1 MVIQPLPRKQGLFF
15 HYRVVC
21 LVLMLLCVLFKQ
33 GTTGNPKGAT
43 LSHHG
48 ILNNAFFVGEILNYD
63 QVHTPLFMSH
73 EYL

>member
-1 MVIQPLPRKQGLFF
+1 MLSAYVA
-15 HYRVVC
+15 VC
-21 LVLMLLCVLFKQ
+21 FFKQ

-63 QVHTPLFMSH
+63 QVHTPLFTSH
-73 EYL
+73 GSLLNCAMFIVTLQDIHSENN